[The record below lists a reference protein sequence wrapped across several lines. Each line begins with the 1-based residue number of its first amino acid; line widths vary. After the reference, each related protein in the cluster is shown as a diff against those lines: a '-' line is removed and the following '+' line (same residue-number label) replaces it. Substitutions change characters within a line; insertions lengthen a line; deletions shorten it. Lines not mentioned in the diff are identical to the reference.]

1 MGESRMSERSPPSD
15 EEMGSPEDPNE
26 YGDLS
31 DSEEEVG
38 DQDDADYDEGEPEG
52 EPESEEDEL
61 VDESAEA
68 QAEPEQTN
76 RKRRAPI
83 RVRLSRGREQRS
95 SQRAAV
101 ADADA
106 DDGEEEADEE
116 ELDSEAS
123 ETEYTSK
130 PRTARQIARANRERG
145 IGSEE
150 PLELPTEDR
159 SKRTKLS
166 ETELALRRSE
176 TARRRR
182 NQSEKKL
189 EDDKI
194 ETINRLLKKQAGR
207 MRSSQRDEESPAEPA
222 ATPRR
227 LKADEVQ
234 PMFRYISRVGG
245 AVLAVPRSDGE
256 APTGAYDTALREA
269 FGISTDKWAGAAA
282 QRG

>member
-31 DSEEEVG
+31 DSEEDVV

-95 SQRAAV
+95 SRRAA
-101 ADADA
+101 AADA

-222 ATPRR
+222 AKPRR

-245 AVLAVPRSDGE
+245 AMLAVPRSDGE

-269 FGISTDKWAGAAA
+269 FGISAEKWAGAAA